1 MSDTRVY
8 SAAELYSTL
17 EGTGL
22 PVSFG
27 FFEEEQTPPYL
38 IYIGDGQ
45 EQFRADN
52 TVYSKENTF
61 QVEYYFTKKDE
72 VAEDALEEALLAGG
86 FLYEKSADVFD
97 ESESVWVIYYSVW
110 RK

>member
-1 MSDTRVY
+1 M
-8 SAAELYSTL
+8 
-17 EGTGL
+17 
-22 PVSFG
+22 
-27 FFEEEQTPPYL
+27 
-38 IYIGDGQ
+38 
-45 EQFRADN
+45 
-52 TVYSKENTF
+52 
-61 QVEYYFTKKDE
+61 EYYFTKKDE